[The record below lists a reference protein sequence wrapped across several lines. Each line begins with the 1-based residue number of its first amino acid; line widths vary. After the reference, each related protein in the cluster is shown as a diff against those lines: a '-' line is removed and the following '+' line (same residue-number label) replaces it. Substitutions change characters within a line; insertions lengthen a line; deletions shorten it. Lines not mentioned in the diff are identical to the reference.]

1 MAYRNN
7 SIVDGPG
14 SGNPDDPYDFEKG
27 RIRALRDEHLYIQK
41 KTFTKWVNSFL
52 IKCRIEVGNLNFQTL
67 FEKLPFL
74 AISNQFHNIV
84 YSLQSRKQSTKGQ
97 FLKRSLWGMIRF
109 LWNVHVPININLYL
123 IAIPKAY
130 SWKVTLG
137 NDPDFFEK
145 YLCRLIEICNW

>member
-1 MAYRNN
+1 MVRFTKRVHQRGLVCSSKSTFRVTMAYRNN

-74 AISNQFHNIV
+74 AISFILLFIHF
-84 YSLQSRKQSTKGQ
+84 KAESTKGQ
-97 FLKRSLWGMIRF
+97 FL
-109 LWNVHVPININLYL
+109 
-123 IAIPKAY
+123 
-130 SWKVTLG
+130 
-137 NDPDFFEK
+137 
-145 YLCRLIEICNW
+145 

>member
-1 MAYRNN
+1 MVRFTKRVHQRGLVCSSKSTFRVTMAYRNN

-74 AISNQFHNIV
+74 AISFILLFIHF
-84 YSLQSRKQSTKGQ
+84 KAESTKGQ
-97 FLKRSLWGMIRF
+97 FLKILLCEMTRF
-109 LWNVHVPININLYL
+109 L
-123 IAIPKAY
+123 
-130 SWKVTLG
+130 
-137 NDPDFFEK
+137 
-145 YLCRLIEICNW
+145 

>member
-67 FEKLPFL
+67 SRCLFEQLV
-74 AISNQFHNIV
+74 ISFIILFIHFKAE
-84 YSLQSRKQSTKGQ
+84 SK
-97 FLKRSLWGMIRF
+97 
-109 LWNVHVPININLYL
+109 
-123 IAIPKAY
+123 APKAN
-130 SWKVTLG
+130 S
-137 NDPDFFEK
+137 
-145 YLCRLIEICNW
+145 